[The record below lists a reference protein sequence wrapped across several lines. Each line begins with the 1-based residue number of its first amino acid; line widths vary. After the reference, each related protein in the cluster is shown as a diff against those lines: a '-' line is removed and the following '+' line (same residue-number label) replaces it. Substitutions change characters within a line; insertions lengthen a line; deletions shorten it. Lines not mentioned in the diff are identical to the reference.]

1 MVYLVMQSVVL
12 ISFPTNHLYFTPNY
26 IKLSMR
32 ICYIHTMSFGEGL
45 SPQLSM
51 FWLDV
56 HLQKPQHSDI
66 MNSGICSYC
75 HYNSQYL
82 AKEQRFVP

>member
-45 SPQLSM
+45 SLPS
-51 FWLDV
+51 
-56 HLQKPQHSDI
+56 
-66 MNSGICSYC
+66 
-75 HYNSQYL
+75 
-82 AKEQRFVP
+82 